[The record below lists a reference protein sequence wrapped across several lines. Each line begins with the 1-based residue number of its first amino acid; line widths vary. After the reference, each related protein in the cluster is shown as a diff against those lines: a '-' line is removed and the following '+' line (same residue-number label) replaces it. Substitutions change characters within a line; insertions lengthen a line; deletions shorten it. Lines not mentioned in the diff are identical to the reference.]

1 MPLPTPIKA
10 DETIE
15 RLRDRL
21 AGIDIA
27 TRDLELYRTDIFYES
42 PHLPVAV
49 VSPRSAADVQR
60 IVKAALQLGLSLA
73 SRGAGLSYS
82 AGYIPTNDH
91 TLIVDTTRM
100 NRIVELN
107 VEDRYVTVE
116 AGVTWAA
123 LYEALKGT
131 GVISPFWGTFS
142 GRHATV
148 GAALSQ
154 GAKFYGSG
162 FRGTS
167 AETVVGLKVVTGD
180 GEVVTTG
187 SAASIHRP
195 TPFYRNYGPDLT
207 GMFLADSG
215 AFGIKVEATLQLIP
229 AAEAIEVASFSF
241 ADADGLLRSMG
252 TIGAEALATESYAL
266 DPTSVRGRLSRK
278 SVGDDLQAL
287 KSVAAAASSPL
298 KGLKDAV
305 SVAVGGRGFA
315 ENIGYLLNCV
325 TEGRTQS
332 EAASRMER
340 VREIVRTAGAV
351 ETKNSIPRVMRA
363 NPFPEV
369 SGLLTPTGKRIN
381 WLHTVVPNSR
391 AVECFNE
398 TEAVYQR
405 HRVEIDRFQINWGYF
420 LTTNGPSG
428 VGIETLI
435 NWSDAPLPIHD
446 HYMKSA
452 GNYVTKPADHAAREA
467 VATITKDIIRRWSEI
482 GAVHLQIGKKYPY
495 FETREPATRLLVE
508 QFKQLVDPHG
518 IFNPGNLLPEPA
530 EAGTAM
536 LAEVLS
542 HDRQ

>member
-1 MPLPTPIKA
+1 MSMTALANNIPS
-10 DETIE
+10 DR
-15 RLRDRL
+15 RLAVLRERL
-21 AGIDIA
+21 AGIAVSI
-27 TRDLELYRTDIFYES
+27 TDLELYRTDIFYES
-42 PHLPVAV
+42 KYLPLAV
-49 VSPRSAADVQR
+49 VSPTTTADVQL
-60 IVKAALQLGLSLA
+60 IVRAALDLGLSLS

-82 AGYIPTNDH
+82 AGYIPTNDR
-91 TLIVDTTRM
+91 TVIVDTTGM

-107 VEDRYVTVE
+107 AEDRYITVE

-123 LYEALKGT
+123 LYDALKGT
-131 GVISPFWGTFS
+131 GLICPFWGTFS
-142 GRHATV
+142 GRNATV
-148 GAALSQ
+148 GAGLSQ

-167 AETVVGLKVVTGD
+167 AETVIGLRVVTGD
-180 GEVVTTG
+180 GEVLTTG

-195 TPFYRNYGPDLT
+195 SPFYRNYGPDLT

-241 ADADGLLRSMG
+241 EKSDALMRCMG
-252 TIGAEALATESYAL
+252 TIGAETLATESYAL
-266 DPTSVRGRLSRK
+266 DPNSVRSRLVSK
-278 SVGDDLQAL
+278 GVGEDLQTL
-287 KSVAAAASSPL
+287 KAVATAASSPL
-298 KGLKDAV
+298 KGLKEAV

-315 ENIGYLLNCV
+315 EKIGFLLSCV
-325 TEGRTQS
+325 TEGRS
-332 EAASRMER
+332 KAEAVARMER
-340 VREIVRTAGAV
+340 IREIVVATGAT
-351 ETKNSIPRVMRA
+351 ETKSSIPRVMRA

-398 TEAVYQR
+398 TEAVYDR
-405 HRVEIDRFQINWGYF
+405 HQPLMDCLGINRGYF

-446 HYMKSA
+446 LYMKSS
-452 GNYVTKPADHAAREA
+452 GSYVTKPADAAAREA
-467 VATITKDIIRRWSEI
+467 VYEITKDIIRRWSEI

-495 FETREPATRLLVE
+495 LETRQPVTRLLVE
-508 QFKQLVDPHG
+508 QFKKLVDPKG
-518 IFNPGNLLPEPA
+518 LFNPGNLIPVDA
-530 EAGTAM
+530 DQA
-536 LAEVLS
+536 V
-542 HDRQ
+542 

>member
-1 MPLPTPIKA
+1 MVVATPIRA
-10 DETIE
+10 EQTVE

-21 AGIDIA
+21 DGIEIS

-42 PHLPVAV
+42 SYLPLAIA
-49 VSPRSAADVQR
+49 SPRNAADVQR
-60 IVKAALQLGLSLA
+60 IVKAALELDLSLA

-82 AGYIPTNDH
+82 GGYIPGNERTV
-91 TLIVDTTRM
+91 IVDTSGM
-100 NRIVELN
+100 NRIVEIN

-123 LYEALKGT
+123 LSDALKGT
-131 GVISPFWGTFS
+131 GVIPPFWGTFS

-167 AETVVGLKVVTGD
+167 AETAIGLKVVTGE
-180 GEVVTTG
+180 GEIVTTG
-187 SAASIHRP
+187 SASGIHRP

-207 GMFLADSG
+207 GMFLSDSG
-215 AFGIKVEATLQLIP
+215 AFGIKVEATLQLVP

-241 ADADGLLRSMG
+241 SNVEGLMRSMG
-252 TIGAEALATESYAL
+252 TIGAEALATESFAL
-266 DPTSVRGRLSRK
+266 DPTSVRGRMSRK

-287 KSVAAAASSPL
+287 KSVATAASSPL

-305 SVAVGGRGFA
+305 SVAVGGRGFVD
-315 ENIGYLLNCV
+315 NVGYLLNCIA
-325 TEGRTQS
+325 EGRTQA
-332 EAASRMER
+332 EALSRMER
-340 VREIVRTAGAV
+340 IREIVRAAGAV

-398 TEAVYQR
+398 TEAVYRR
-405 HRVEIDRFQINWGYF
+405 HSAEIERFQIAWGYF

-452 GNYVTKPADHAAREA
+452 GNYVTKPADPNARAA
-467 VATITKDIIRRWSEI
+467 VVTITKDIIRRWSEL
-482 GAVHLQIGKKYPY
+482 GGVHLQIGKKYPY
-495 FETREPATRLLVE
+495 AETREPATRMLVE
-508 QFKQLVDPHG
+508 QFKQLVDPRG
-518 IFNPGNLLPEPA
+518 IFNPGNLLPQAAHAGEA
-530 EAGTAM
+530 AVRAGT
-536 LAEVLS
+536 LP
-542 HDRQ
+542 

>member
-1 MPLPTPIKA
+1 MPALTPIKA
-10 DETIE
+10 DETVD

-21 AGIDIA
+21 AGIEVS

-42 PHLPVAV
+42 RYLPLAV
-49 VSPRSAADVQR
+49 VSPRSAEEVQA
-60 IVKAALQLGLSLA
+60 IVKAALELDLSLA

-82 AGYIPTNDH
+82 GGYIPTNDR
-91 TLIVDTTRM
+91 TVLVDTSCL

-123 LYEALKGT
+123 LYDALKGK
-131 GVISPFWGTFS
+131 GVIPPFWGTFS
-142 GRHATV
+142 GRHSTV

-167 AETVVGLKVVTGD
+167 AESVIGLKVVTGC
-180 GEVVTTG
+180 GEIVTTG

-215 AFGIKVEATLQLIP
+215 AFGIKVEATLQLVP

-241 ADADGLLRSMG
+241 SDVDGLMRSMG
-252 TIGAEALATESYAL
+252 TIGAEALASESYAL
-266 DPTSVRGRLSRK
+266 DPTSVRSRLSRK

-287 KSVAAAASSPL
+287 KSVATAAASPL

-315 ENIGYLLNCV
+315 EKIGYLLNCV
-325 TEGRTQS
+325 TEGRSQA
-332 EAASRMER
+332 EAVARMMR
-340 VREIVRTAGAV
+340 IREIVGAAGAV
-351 ETKNSIPRVMRA
+351 ETKSSIPRVMRA

-398 TEAVYQR
+398 TEAVYRR
-405 HRVEIDRFQINWGYF
+405 HRAEIDRFQINWGYF

-435 NWSDAPLPIHD
+435 NWSDAPLPIHH

-452 GNYVTKPADHAAREA
+452 GDYVTKSADPAAREA
-467 VATITKDIIRRWSEI
+467 VATITRDIIRRWSEI

-495 FETREPATRLLVE
+495 FETREPATRTLVA
-508 QFKQLVDPHG
+508 QFKQLVDPRG
-518 IFNPGNLLPEPA
+518 LFNPGNLLPDVSGGA
-530 EAGTAM
+530 EARTAGIP
-536 LAEVLS
+536 
-542 HDRQ
+542 QTTP

>member
-1 MPLPTPIKA
+1 MAVPARVSPDQTVA
-10 DETIE
+10 A
-15 RLRDRL
+15 LRDRL
-21 AGIDIA
+21 AGV
-27 TRDLELYRTDIFYES
+27 TVSTSDLALYQTDIFYES

-49 VSPRSAADVQR
+49 VSPRNAADVQR
-60 IVKAALQLGLSLA
+60 IVKAAVELGLTLS

-82 AGYIPTNDH
+82 GGYIPTNDR
-91 TLIVDTTRM
+91 TLIVDTSGM

-123 LYEALKGT
+123 LHEALKAHKLT
-131 GVISPFWGTFS
+131 PPFWGTFS

-167 AETVVGLKVVTGD
+167 AESVIGMKVVTGE
-180 GEVVTTG
+180 GEIVTTG

-195 TPFYRNYGPDLT
+195 SPFYRNYGPDLT
-207 GMFLADSG
+207 GMFLADTG
-215 AFGIKVEATLQLIP
+215 AFGIKVEATLQLLP

-241 ADADGLLRSMG
+241 DDPEALMRCMG
-252 TIGAEALATESYAL
+252 AIGAEALATESYAL
-266 DPTSVRGRLSRK
+266 DPTSVRGRMEGR
-278 SVGDDLQAL
+278 SVTENLQAL
-287 KSVAAAASSPL
+287 KSVATAASSPL

-305 SVAVGGRGFA
+305 SVAVGGKGFVA
-315 ENIGYLLNCV
+315 KAGYLLNCI
-325 TEGRTQS
+325 TEGRTQD
-332 EAASRMER
+332 EAVSRMER
-340 VREIVRTAGAV
+340 IRAIVGAAGAA
-351 ETKNSIPRVMRA
+351 ETKGSIPRVMRA
-363 NPFPEV
+363 NPFPPV

-398 TEAVYQR
+398 TEAIYRRNEAEMERLGVNR
-405 HRVEIDRFQINWGYF
+405 GYF

-435 NWSDAPLPIHD
+435 NWSDAPLPIHR
-446 HYMKSA
+446 HYMGEGDYA
-452 GNYVTKPADHAAREA
+452 TKPADPAAREA
-467 VATITKDIIRRWSEI
+467 VARLTKEIIRRWSEL

-495 FETREPATRLLVE
+495 LETREPAMRALIE
-508 QFKQLVDPHG
+508 QFKSIVDPHG
-518 IFNPGNLLPEPA
+518 VFNPGNLIP
-530 EAGTAM
+530 
-536 LAEVLS
+536 LS
-542 HDRQ
+542 

>member
-1 MPLPTPIKA
+1 MVALA
-10 DETIE
+10 ETGTNALVD
-15 RLRDRL
+15 RLRSLL
-21 AGIDIA
+21 AGIAVSTDG
-27 TRDLELYRTDIFYES
+27 LELYQTDIFYES
-42 PHLPVAV
+42 QHLPVAV
-49 VSPRSAADVQR
+49 ASPQSAADVQR
-60 IVKAALQLGLSLA
+60 IVKAALALGLSL
-73 SRGAGLSYS
+73 SIRGAGLSYS
-82 AGYIPTNDH
+82 AGYIPTNAR
-91 TLIVDTTRM
+91 TLIVDTCGM

-107 VEDRYVTVE
+107 IEDRYVTVE

-142 GRHATV
+142 GRNATV
-148 GAALSQ
+148 GAGLSQ

-167 AETVVGLKVVTGD
+167 AESVIGLKVVTGEGD
-180 GEVVTTG
+180 LVTTG

-195 TPFYRNYGPDLT
+195 SPFYRNYGPDLT

-241 ADADGLLRSMG
+241 AGADDLMRSMG
-252 TIGAEALATESYAL
+252 TIGAEALASESFAL
-266 DPTSVRGRLSRK
+266 DPNSVRSRLVSK
-278 SVGDDLQAL
+278 GVGEDLQTL

-298 KGLKDAV
+298 KGLKDAA
-305 SVAVGGRGFA
+305 SIAMGGRGFA
-315 ENIGYLLNCV
+315 DKIGYLLNCV
-325 TEGRTQS
+325 TEGRTQP
-332 EAASRMER
+332 EAASRMAR
-340 VREIVRTAGAV
+340 IREIVTKAGAV
-351 ETKNSIPRVMRA
+351 ETRSSIPRVMRA

-398 TEAVYQR
+398 TEAVYHR
-405 HRVEIDRFQINWGYF
+405 HKAEIDRFEINWGYF

-435 NWSDAPLPIHD
+435 NWADAPLPIHR
-446 HYMKSA
+446 HYMAASGA
-452 GNYVTKPADHAAREA
+452 YATKPANLEARQA
-467 VATITKDIIRRWSEI
+467 VANIAKDIIRRWSEI

-495 FETREPATRLLVE
+495 IETREPATRFLLE
-508 QFKQLVDPHG
+508 QFKTLVDPKG
-518 IFNPGNLLPEPA
+518 LFNPGNLLPASGSE
-530 EAGTAM
+530 
-536 LAEVLS
+536 
-542 HDRQ
+542 